1 MIGQEY
7 LRNQLKCL
15 YGESRP
21 RFLLLVGDKG
31 SGKKTVLHD
40 VFEQSAIYI
49 VGADNKAISVDQIR
63 GLIDM
68 ANHMHNTLFIIFDI
82 DRIST
87 NAQNALLKLVE
98 EPPNENCLIATASSE
113 NNVLWT
119 IRSRAQIMYMDR
131 YNDFEKQKIAESIVD
146 SEYQD
151 KIADIVQICENPGDI
166 VAICS
171 YDPNEFINYTYKLY
185 NNLPSC
191 GLTNAFKAADK
202 IALKADDPACYY
214 DLALV
219 WRGYKNICYSM
230 IKDYMINGC
239 KSQFYRPEEDFE
251 RIRITNEFLNTLRTT
266 GVNKSML
273 FGAWVIKITNL

>member
-7 LRNQLKCL
+7 LRNQLEFI
-15 YGESRP
+15 YGESSP

-31 SGKKTVLHD
+31 SGKKTVLRD

-68 ANHMHNTLFIIFDI
+68 ANHMHDTLFIIFDI
-82 DRIST
+82 DKTSP

-98 EPPNENCLIATASSE
+98 EPPNENCFIATASSE
-113 NNVLWT
+113 NNVLYT

-131 YNDFEKQKIAESIVD
+131 YSDFEKQKIAESIVD
-146 SEYQD
+146 SKYQD

-171 YDPNEFINYTYKLY
+171 YDPNEFINYTYRLY

-202 IALKADDPACYY
+202 IALKADDSVGY

-219 WRGYKNICYSM
+219 WRGYKNICCSM
-230 IKDYMINGC
+230 IKQYMINGC
-239 KSQFYRPEEDFE
+239 KSSQFYRPEEDFE
-251 RIRITNEFLNTLRTT
+251 RIRITNEFLNALRTT

>member
-15 YGESRP
+15 YGEPRP

-31 SGKKTVLHD
+31 SGKKTVLRD

-82 DRIST
+82 DKIST

-98 EPPNENCLIATASSE
+98 EPPNENCFIATASSG
-113 NNVLWT
+113 NNVLCT

-131 YNDFEKQKIAESIVD
+131 YSDFEKQKIAEAIVD
-146 SEYQD
+146 GKYQD

-171 YDPNEFINYTYKLY
+171 YDPNEFINYTHRLY

-202 IALKADDPACYY
+202 IALKADDSVGY

-230 IKDYMINGC
+230 IKQYMFDDC
-239 KSQFYRPEEDFE
+239 ESQFYRPEEDFE
-251 RIRITNEFLNTLRTT
+251 RIRITNKFLNALRTT